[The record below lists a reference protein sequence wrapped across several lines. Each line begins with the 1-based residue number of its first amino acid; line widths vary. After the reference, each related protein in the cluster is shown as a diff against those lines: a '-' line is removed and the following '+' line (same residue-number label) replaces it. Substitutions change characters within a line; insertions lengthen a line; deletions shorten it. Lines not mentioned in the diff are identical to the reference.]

1 MSNPQAEPL
10 PSPLPFAEH
19 VNRVG
24 IEQPFRWLALGW
36 RDFLAAMPQSL
47 AHGALF
53 VVAGFVLTVGLAWL
67 GLTYLIA
74 PLMVGFLLVAPGL
87 TVGFYAISRRLA
99 QGDRPGFC
107 LALAAWRDNPA
118 PLFALGLMQVMFLVV
133 WMRFAALIF
142 ALSFP
147 ESMLSVQDMLDATLF
162 TPSGL
167 TFLAT
172 GTVVGAGLA
181 TIAFAFGAFSLPML
195 LDRRAGVLQAVVT
208 SAVAVALNPRPMAVW
223 AALVVL
229 FTAAGLALGYI
240 GLVVTLPLIGHASW
254 HAYRDTIR

>member
-1 MSNPQAEPL
+1 MSESL
-10 PSPLPFAEH
+10 PSALPFAEH
-19 VNRVG
+19 VNRLG
-24 IEQPFRWLALGW
+24 TEQPFRWLAAGW
-36 RDFLAAMPQSL
+36 RDFQAAAPQSL
-47 AHGALF
+47 VHGALF
-53 VVAGFVLTVGLAWL
+53 VVAGFALTVGLASL

-87 TVGFYAISRRLA
+87 TVGFYAISRTLA
-99 QGDRPGFC
+99 RGHRPGYC
-107 LALAAWRDNPA
+107 LAIAAWRDNPA
-118 PLFALGLMQVMFLVV
+118 PLLALGLMQVMFLVV

-147 ESMLSVQDMLDATLF
+147 DSMLSVQDMLNATLF
-162 TPSGL
+162 TTNGL

-172 GTVVGAGLA
+172 GTVVGAALA
-181 TIAFAFGAFSLPML
+181 AIAFAFGAFSLPML

-229 FTAAGLALGYI
+229 FTMAGLALGYV
-240 GLVVTLPLIGHASW
+240 GLIVTLPLIGHASW